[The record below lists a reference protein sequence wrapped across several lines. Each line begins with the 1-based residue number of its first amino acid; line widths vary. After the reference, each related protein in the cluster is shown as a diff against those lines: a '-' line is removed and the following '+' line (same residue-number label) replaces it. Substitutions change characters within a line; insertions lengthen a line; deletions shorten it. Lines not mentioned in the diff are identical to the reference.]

1 MTVPSLARPLPFV
14 LLLAFS
20 LFASTA
26 LAQSAPRV
34 ELASVNREPI
44 YQELNLVGTVNS
56 LEDALLSSSVA
67 GLVAGIKKNAAT
79 HRWPRLSPNNSMFRK
94 QRSGQ
99 ATTGGRHP
107 HSRIHRR

>member
-20 LFASTA
+20 LVAGDA

-34 ELASVNREPI
+34 ELASVNWEPI

-56 LEDALLSSSVA
+56 LEDALLSSSVP
-67 GLVAGIKKNAAT
+67 GLVAG
-79 HRWPRLSPNNSMFRK
+79 SS
-94 QRSGQ
+94 
-99 ATTGGRHP
+99 RHHGLTCP
-107 HSRIHRR
+107 SSTSWITLR

>member
-1 MTVPSLARPLPFV
+1 MTVPLLARPLPLARLV

-20 LFASTA
+20 LIASTA

-67 GLVAGIKKNAAT
+67 GLVAGINKHGHPSVAA
-79 HRWPRLSPNNSMFRK
+79 SI
-94 QRSGQ
+94 
-99 ATTGGRHP
+99 AY
-107 HSRIHRR
+107 

>member
-26 LAQSAPRV
+26 QAQSAPRV
-34 ELASVNREPI
+34 ELANVNREPI
-44 YQELNLVGTVNS
+44 YHELNLVGTVNS

-67 GLVAGIKKNAAT
+67 GLVAG
-79 HRWPRLSPNNSMFRK
+79 SS
-94 QRSGQ
+94 
-99 ATTGGRHP
+99 RHHGLTCP
-107 HSRIHRR
+107 SSTSWITLR

>member
-1 MTVPSLARPLPFV
+1 MTVPLLARPLSFV

-20 LFASTA
+20 LVAGTA

-67 GLVAGIKKNAAT
+67 GLVAGINKHGPPSVAA
-79 HRWPRLSPNNSMFRK
+79 SI
-94 QRSGQ
+94 
-99 ATTGGRHP
+99 AY
-107 HSRIHRR
+107 

>member
-1 MTVPSLARPLPFV
+1 MTVPILARPLPLARLV

-20 LFASTA
+20 RVAGDA

-34 ELASVNREPI
+34 ELASVHREPT

-67 GLVAGIKKNAAT
+67 GLVAG
-79 HRWPRLSPNNSMFRK
+79 SS
-94 QRSGQ
+94 
-99 ATTGGRHP
+99 RHHGLTCP
-107 HSRIHRR
+107 SSTSWITLR

>member
-1 MTVPSLARPLPFV
+1 MTVPLLARPLPLVPLARLV

-20 LFASTA
+20 LVAGTA

-67 GLVAGIKKNAAT
+67 GLVAGINKHGHPSVAA
-79 HRWPRLSPNNSMFRK
+79 SI
-94 QRSGQ
+94 
-99 ATTGGRHP
+99 AY
-107 HSRIHRR
+107 